1 MGDLFCPFLNRKEER
16 EDGVGKEGR
25 LEEGTG
31 RGGGRERRRGNC
43 NQAGNDKNEF
53 KKNDPVLPGSTIPS
67 CPLKPFSLPQD
78 LVAWV
83 TVGFSHEPNSETI
96 PRMAAA
102 RNFVGF
108 SLQPFNFLY
117 ATERHL
123 DTTAKDLSKTRS
135 LRTRSA

>member
-53 KKNDPVLPGSTIPS
+53 KKKMTQSFQG
-67 CPLKPFSLPQD
+67 PQY
-78 LVAWV
+78 LLA
-83 TVGFSHEPNSETI
+83 H
-96 PRMAAA
+96 
-102 RNFVGF
+102 
-108 SLQPFNFLY
+108 
-117 ATERHL
+117 
-123 DTTAKDLSKTRS
+123 
-135 LRTRSA
+135 

>member
-1 MGDLFCPFLNRKEER
+1 MGWGKRGGWRKGLGGEE
-16 EDGVGKEGR
+16 
-25 LEEGTG
+25 
-31 RGGGRERRRGNC
+31 GGREGGETVIRLKMIKMN
-43 NQAGNDKNEF
+43 F
-53 KKNDPVLPGSTIPS
+53 KKNDPVLPGSTIPP

-83 TVGFSHEPNSETI
+83 TVGFPHEPHSETI

-123 DTTAKDLSKTRS
+123 DTTAKDLSKTKS